1 MQRNVW
7 NIKTKWKSAILHQ
20 YIKIKNAAKK
30 TYREMKTMNPEINIR
45 VATLEDAEKVLEIY
59 GYYIENTAIT
69 YEYEIPTLEEFKS
82 RMIRIKEILPYLVA
96 EKDGEIYWR
105 ACW

>member
-1 MQRNVW
+1 
-7 NIKTKWKSAILHQ
+7 
-20 YIKIKNAAKK
+20 
-30 TYREMKTMNPEINIR
+30 MKTMNPEINIR
-45 VATLEDAEKVLEIY
+45 VATLEDAEKILEIY

-69 YEYEIPTLEEFKS
+69 YEYKIPTLEEFKS

-105 ACW
+105 AC

>member
-1 MQRNVW
+1 
-7 NIKTKWKSAILHQ
+7 
-20 YIKIKNAAKK
+20 
-30 TYREMKTMNPEINIR
+30 MKTMNPEINIR
-45 VATLEDAEKVLEIY
+45 VATLEDAEKILEIY

-105 ACW
+105 TC